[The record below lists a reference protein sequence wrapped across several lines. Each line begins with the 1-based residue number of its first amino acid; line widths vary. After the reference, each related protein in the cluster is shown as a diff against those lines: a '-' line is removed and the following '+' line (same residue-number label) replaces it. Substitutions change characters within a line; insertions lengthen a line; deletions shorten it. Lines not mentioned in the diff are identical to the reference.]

1 MHFYLGKTLADKIK
15 YFPLFILTFPST
27 SASLKRWKLLKQET
41 TFLFGIK
48 DNEHTS
54 WKLIFLSKDEF
65 FSHKRLII
73 KKSLEL
79 QCFSTMSLPPI
90 APVA

>member
-15 YFPLFILTFPST
+15 YFPLFVLTFPST

-54 WKLIFLSKDEF
+54 
-65 FSHKRLII
+65 
-73 KKSLEL
+73 
-79 QCFSTMSLPPI
+79 
-90 APVA
+90 

>member
-1 MHFYLGKTLADKIK
+1 MCFYLVKTLADKIK
-15 YFPLFILTFPST
+15 KNHIFILTFPLT

-41 TFLFGIK
+41 TFHFGIK

-65 FSHKRLII
+65 FPHKRLII